1 MYALN
6 SNFTTLCIDLTLTH
20 KALLLKCATPNC
32 FCLAD
37 FRLLKTVG
45 LGVPSIAYSIQS
57 GMVWVGN
64 SIKSNPGGG
73 GFNWTLLYR
82 KNAVGPIRVVGTRPK
97 HSCCEPALLL
107 LCTHVCGYK
116 LNTQHTGFKVLA
128 SEIHHLHMQQPQL
141 KTSLYVW
148 EWKKGK
154 LWKYEFLLFPLSR
167 RNTRWICLCP
177 SSFMLPIY
185 WEHTKGRWK
194 LQCFRKNNWLIFWY
208 FNDSNTF

>member
-1 MYALN
+1 MMYALN

-20 KALLLKCATPNC
+20 KALPLKCATPNC

-107 LCTHVCGYK
+107 CTHVCGYK
-116 LNTQHTGFKVLA
+116 LNTTHRLQSVGFWNSSSSHATAAAKNISLLICLRMKKRETVKIWIPFISSLTEKYKMDL
-128 SEIHHLHMQQPQL
+128 SVSLF
-141 KTSLYVW
+141 LYVA
-148 EWKKGK
+148 
-154 LWKYEFLLFPLSR
+154 YLLR
-167 RNTRWICLCP
+167 T
-177 SSFMLPIY
+177 
-185 WEHTKGRWK
+185 HK
-194 LQCFRKNNWLIFWY
+194 RKMKTAVF
-208 FNDSNTF
+208 